1 MQLKELARMIDHTLL
16 KPTATPAAIRALCQ
30 EAKEHG
36 FGAVCV
42 QPCYVKLAEEE
53 LKETAVKVAT
63 VIGFPLGVT
72 TSLVKAAEAGEAVA
86 NGADELDMVLNIGAV
101 KAGGWDRVENDIR
114 AVVQAAG
121 TALVKV
127 ILETCYLTDEEIVRA
142 CQAAVAAGAGFVKTS
157 TGFGPA
163 GAKPEHV
170 RLMRQTVGPNIGVKA
185 AGGIRTFRDAQ
196 AMIEAGA
203 TRLGASSGVQIIKE
217 AEEAGIH

>member
-1 MQLKELARMIDHTLL
+1 
-16 KPTATPAAIRALCQ
+16 
-30 EAKEHG
+30 
-36 FGAVCV
+36 
-42 QPCYVKLAEEE
+42 
-53 LKETAVKVAT
+53 
-63 VIGFPLGVT
+63 
-72 TSLVKAAEAGEAVA
+72 VA